1 MESIAE
7 PVNFTFHIL
16 DMNCHTRYVRNKTP
30 FLISSGYENI
40 TKVKREIGTK
50 TLVLPEGGSQII

>member
-16 DMNCHTRYVRNKTP
+16 KGAMPSFTHEEANRMCC
-30 FLISSGYENI
+30 YEIYN
-40 TKVKREIGTK
+40 TMCMT
-50 TLVLPEGGSQII
+50 